1 MILATEPGR
10 AGQNP
15 VWRRGCDDLPMI
27 ADETVADPRPEE
39 MCDPLEAYWNSSPR
53 YLIEV
58 ISQLAPLTVKTKAL
72 LEPAST
78 TKLLPDL
85 VTPKA
90 ASAEEE
96 REAAARRAD
105 LRSMM
110 KRKRTKRRQEGQWLA
125 TSDKKA
131 DRS

>member
-1 MILATEPGR
+1 
-10 AGQNP
+10 
-15 VWRRGCDDLPMI
+15 MI

-39 MCDPLEAYWNSSPR
+39 MCDPFEAYWNSSPR

-58 ISQLAPLTVKTKAL
+58 MSQFAPFTVKTSAL

-90 ASAEEE
+90 ASADEE
-96 REAAARRAD
+96 REAAARKAD
-105 LRSMM
+105 LSSI
-110 KRKRTKRRQEGQWLA
+110 A
-125 TSDKKA
+125 T
-131 DRS
+131 RPE